1 MKKTKTFLIGLLL
14 ALAGSAAVATPWA
27 TEWTIGP
34 IIRGKNYSVN
44 MPLQPEPTRSGWAFD
59 FPYPSRSAG
68 HVHYVSF
75 DPGSL
80 AGKSK
85 IVVNYR
91 VTADRRT
98 RFVPQ
103 EQPHLAG
110 TVSLVIQRRGD
121 SWNAKGRYEH
131 YRWYSPAEHVHE
143 ITPGVRRMVIDL
155 DNPGWTSVL
164 SRRASENPRVFRD
177 TLAQARQVGLVF
189 GSAAA
194 RGHGVF
200 ATAPAS
206 FELLSFAIE

>member
-1 MKKTKTFLIGLLL
+1 VRKTKAFLIGTLL
-14 ALAGSAAVATPWA
+14 ALAGLAALATPWA
-27 TEWTIGP
+27 NEWTIGP

-59 FPYPSRSAG
+59 FPYPSRSSG

-80 AGKSK
+80 ADKSR
-85 IVVNYR
+85 IVVDYR

-98 RFVPQ
+98 RFVHQEHPQ
-103 EQPHLAG
+103 LAG

-121 SWNAKGRYEH
+121 SWNARGRYEH
-131 YRWYSPAEHVHE
+131 YRWYSPNEHVHE
-143 ITPGVRRMVIDL
+143 ITPGVRRMVIEL
-155 DNPGWTSVL
+155 DNLGWISVL
-164 SRRASENPRVFRD
+164 GQRANENPRAFRES
-177 TLAQARQVGLVF
+177 LAQAGQVGLVF

-206 FELLSFAIE
+206 FELLSFETE

>member
-1 MKKTKTFLIGLLL
+1 MRKAKAFLIGLPL
-14 ALAGSAAVATPWA
+14 ALAGSAALATPWA
-27 TEWTIGP
+27 NEWTIGP
-34 IIRGKNYSVN
+34 IIHGKNYSVN
-44 MPLQPEPTRSGWAFD
+44 MPLKPQPTRSGWAFD

-75 DPGSL
+75 HPGTL
-80 AGKSK
+80 AGKSR

-91 VTADRRT
+91 ITADRRT

-103 EQPHLAG
+103 EQPQLAG

-121 SWNAKGRYEH
+121 TWSAKGRYEN

-143 ITPGVRRMVIDL
+143 IAPGVRRMVIDL
-155 DNPGWTSVL
+155 NNPGWTSV
-164 SRRASENPRVFRD
+164 RGKRAGDNSKAFRD
-177 TLAQARQVGLVF
+177 SLVQTEQVGLVF
-189 GSAAA
+189 GSSAA

-206 FELLSFAIE
+206 FELLNFELE

>member
-1 MKKTKTFLIGLLL
+1 MRTTKTVLIGSLL
-14 ALAGSAAVATPWA
+14 ALTGSAALATPWA
-27 TEWTIGP
+27 NEWTIGP
-34 IIRGKNYSVN
+34 IIRGKNYSAN
-44 MPLQPEPTRSGWAFD
+44 MPLQPDPTRNGWAFD
-59 FPYPSRSAG
+59 FPYPNRSAG

-80 AGKSK
+80 GGKSR

-98 RFVPQ
+98 QFVPQ
-103 EQPHLAG
+103 EQPQLAG

-131 YRWYSPAEHVHE
+131 YRWHSPAEHVHE

-155 DNPGWTSVL
+155 NNPGWTSVL
-164 SRRASENPRVFRD
+164 GKRAGDNPKAFRD
-177 TLAQARQVGLVF
+177 SLVQTGKVGLVF
-189 GSAAA
+189 GSSAA

-200 ATAPAS
+200 ATAPAK
-206 FELLSFAIE
+206 FELLSFDIE

>member
-1 MKKTKTFLIGLLL
+1 MKKATTFLIASFL
-14 ALAGSAAVATPWA
+14 ALAGSAAFAAPWA
-27 TEWTIGP
+27 NEWTIGP

-44 MPLQPEPTRSGWAFD
+44 MPLRPEPTRSGWAFD
-59 FPYPSRSAG
+59 FPYPSRFAG
-68 HVHYVSF
+68 HVHYVWF

-80 AGKSK
+80 ADKSR

-98 RFVPQ
+98 QFVPQ

-121 SWNAKGRYEH
+121 NWNAKGRYEH
-131 YRWYSPAEHVHE
+131 YRWYSPTEHVHE
-143 ITPGVRRMVIDL
+143 ITSGVRRMVIDL
-155 DNPGWTSVL
+155 ENPGWTSVL
-164 SRRASENPRVFRD
+164 GKRAGDNPRAFRD
-177 TLAQARQVGLVF
+177 SLVQAGQVGLVF
-189 GSAAA
+189 GSASS

-206 FELLSFAIE
+206 FELLSFDVE